1 MEKHHLTTAGP
12 DVEARLRALLD
23 AIPDLMFRITADG
36 VYVDFVGD
44 EELLANPW
52 EDVVG
57 GRMEDLL
64 PEEVATPL
72 MATIRDALDTGKLQ
86 TIGYVLPT
94 IRGDRRQFEARVV
107 PIDDNQVVTIVR
119 DATEL
124 RQTERDLR
132 AAHDR
137 LVRARDA
144 ERRRLERN
152 LHDGA
157 QQRLIIALQALR
169 VASARLARGGE
180 GAAELVQ
187 RAEEQLALAVSEIR
201 ELARGLHPSVL
212 ADNGLAAA
220 VEQLVPRLDGVLP
233 VELDMPVSRL
243 DPELEACAYYLVA
256 EALANAA
263 KYAGASAATVS
274 VREDIDTLTVEI
286 SDNGCGGACL
296 TTGGGLEG
304 LADRVSAFGGTLTID
319 SPDGRGTKLLAV
331 LPLPRH
337 HS

>member
-1 MEKHHLTTAGP
+1 
-12 DVEARLRALLD
+12 
-23 AIPDLMFRITADG
+23 
-36 VYVDFVGD
+36 
-44 EELLANPW
+44 
-52 EDVVG
+52 
-57 GRMEDLL
+57 
-64 PEEVATPL
+64 
-72 MATIRDALDTGKLQ
+72 MATIREALETGELQ
-86 TIGYVLPT
+86 TLSYVLPT

-124 RQTERDLR
+124 RQTERELR

-157 QQRLIIALQALR
+157 QQRLIVALQALR
-169 VASARLARGGE
+169 VASARMARGGD
-180 GAAELVQ
+180 GAAELLQ

-212 ADNGLAAA
+212 AEQGPRRGARAARATARRCPAGRARRPGLA
-220 VEQLVPRLDGVLP
+220 PR
-233 VELDMPVSRL
+233 
-243 DPELEACAYYLVA
+243 PELEACAYYLVA

-263 KYAGASAATVS
+263 KYAGATAATVS
-274 VREDIDTLTVEI
+274 VREDVDTITVEI
-286 SDNGCGGACL
+286 SDDGCGGACL

-304 LADRVSAFGGTLTID
+304 LADRVSAFGGTLAIE
-319 SPDGRGTKLLAV
+319 SPGGRGHDGCSRSFRCRATTPERRRAVRRRAFTGGSYRPATLA
-331 LPLPRH
+331 
-337 HS
+337 

>member
-1 MEKHHLTTAGP
+1 MDEEHVTTAGP
-12 DVEARLRALLD
+12 DVEARMRALLD

-36 VYVDFVGD
+36 TYVDFVGD
-44 EELLANPW
+44 AELLANPW
-52 EDVVG
+52 QDVVG

-64 PEEVATPL
+64 PADVAEPL
-72 MATIRDALDTGKLQ
+72 MATIREALETGELQ
-86 TIGYVLPT
+86 TLGYVLPT

-124 RQTERDLR
+124 RQTERELR

-157 QQRLIIALQALR
+157 QQRLIVALQALR
-169 VASARLARGGE
+169 VASARMARGGD
-180 GAAELVQ
+180 GAAELLQ
-187 RAEEQLALAVSEIR
+187 RAEEQLALAVGEIR

-212 ADNGLAAA
+212 AEQGLAAA

-233 VELDMPVSRL
+233 VEVAMPSSRL

-263 KYAGASAATVS
+263 KYAGAKAATVS
-274 VREDIDTLTVEI
+274 VREDVDTITVEI
-286 SDNGCGGACL
+286 RDDGCGGACL

-304 LADRVSAFGGTLTID
+304 LADRVSAFGGTLTIE
-319 SPDGRGTKLLAV
+319 SPGGRGTRLCAV